1 MKRKNESI
9 AIKCKKSNIMDK
21 IPHGGSH
28 EDGDQALTEE
38 MRRVA
43 ADKSRFVARY
53 FVPAKQLG
61 VNE

>member
-1 MKRKNESI
+1 LKRKNESI
-9 AIKCKKSNIMDK
+9 AIKCKKSNIRDK
-21 IPHGGSH
+21 LPHGGSH
-28 EDGDQALTEE
+28 EDRDKALTEE

-43 ADKSRFVARY
+43 ADKSRLVACY

>member
-1 MKRKNESI
+1 
-9 AIKCKKSNIMDK
+9 MDK